1 MHFADNRNKIGKYI
15 PAVVFLIFIY
25 GMALWFIFS
34 PKPDY
39 SSSEKRYLQKFPEVT
54 AEKLLSGDF
63 GSEFETFFADRFPQ
77 RNTWVGL
84 NAYTALAEG
93 NNGASGVYNC
103 KNGYLINK
111 PVSTENNLDKN
122 IGAVADF
129 AKSIDTPT
137 TVMLVPST
145 GYIVDDVLPTF
156 HDKYNDDEDISKI
169 SSTLSKDKIGFVD
182 LRERFKSEY
191 KNGSQL
197 YYKTDHH
204 WTTKGAYT
212 GYQELCKALGAAM
225 FGDENAVIRFDMS
238 EFMEKHTVSRL
249 VGSPP
254 GYVGYEEGGQ
264 LTEKVRRKP
273 YSVVLFDEIEKA
285 HPDVFNMLLQILD
298 DGILTDS
305 QGRKVNFKNTII
317 IMTSNVGAKLIAGG
331 NKSIGFSGENEGGA
345 LSDSKIHDAVMGELK
360 NTFRPEF
367 LNRVDE
373 IIVFNQLTKDEIHK
387 IAGKLLEQ
395 TKDRLMNMKIGIR
408 FADSV
413 IDMVADKGFD
423 PVYGARPLRR
433 AIQTKVED
441 PLSEKMLE
449 GVITEGKT
457 YKCEFKDGEITFE
470 EVPAEA

>member
-1 MHFADNRNKIGKYI
+1 MSFADNRNKIGKYI

-25 GMALWFIFS
+25 GMALWFLFS
-34 PKPDY
+34 PKIDY
-39 SSSEKRYLQKFPEVT
+39 SSSEKRYLQKFPDTNV
-54 AEKLLSGDF
+54 EKVLSGDF
-63 GSEFETFFADRFPQ
+63 GSEFETFFADQFPQ

-111 PVSTENNLDKN
+111 PVSNENNLDKN

-212 GYQELCKALGAAM
+212 GYQELCKALGITPIDDSTLKKDSYPD
-225 FGDENAVIRFDMS
+225 FYGTTYSSSGFWL
-238 EFMEKHTVSRL
+238 T
-249 VGSPP
+249 PP
-254 GYVGYEEGGQ
+254 DNIEIWNNP
-264 LTEKVRRKP
+264 KNSDKNI
-273 YSVVLFDEIEKA
+273 SVK
-285 HPDVFNMLLQILD
+285 
-298 DGILTDS
+298 
-305 QGRKVNFKNTII
+305 
-317 IMTSNVGAKLIAGG
+317 
-331 NKSIGFSGENEGGA
+331 
-345 LSDSKIHDAVMGELK
+345 
-360 NTFRPEF
+360 
-367 LNRVDE
+367 
-373 IIVFNQLTKDEIHK
+373 
-387 IAGKLLEQ
+387 
-395 TKDRLMNMKIGIR
+395 
-408 FADSV
+408 
-413 IDMVADKGFD
+413 
-423 PVYGARPLRR
+423 
-433 AIQTKVED
+433 
-441 PLSEKMLE
+441 
-449 GVITEGKT
+449 ITEGANIKT
-457 YKCEFKDGEITFE
+457 SGSMYFTDHLKEDDKYPVFIDGNHALTEITNSNAKNGTILLIKDSFSHSLA
-470 EVPAEA
+470 PFLAENYSKVVLVDMRYYKESVSDLVTTYNPEQVVVLYGIDNLATDTDIVWLK

>member
-1 MHFADNRNKIGKYI
+1 MRFADNRNKIGKYI

-63 GSEFETFFADRFPQ
+63 GSEFGTFFADRFPQ
-77 RNTWVGL
+77 R
-84 NAYTALAEG
+84 
-93 NNGASGVYNC
+93 
-103 KNGYLINK
+103 
-111 PVSTENNLDKN
+111 N

-212 GYQELCKALGAAM
+212 GYQELCKALGITPIDDSTLKKDSYPD
-225 FGDENAVIRFDMS
+225 FYGTTYSSSGFWL
-238 EFMEKHTVSRL
+238 T
-249 VGSPP
+249 PP
-254 GYVGYEEGGQ
+254 DNIEIWNNP
-264 LTEKVRRKP
+264 KNSDRNI
-273 YSVVLFDEIEKA
+273 SVK
-285 HPDVFNMLLQILD
+285 
-298 DGILTDS
+298 
-305 QGRKVNFKNTII
+305 
-317 IMTSNVGAKLIAGG
+317 
-331 NKSIGFSGENEGGA
+331 
-345 LSDSKIHDAVMGELK
+345 
-360 NTFRPEF
+360 
-367 LNRVDE
+367 
-373 IIVFNQLTKDEIHK
+373 
-387 IAGKLLEQ
+387 
-395 TKDRLMNMKIGIR
+395 
-408 FADSV
+408 
-413 IDMVADKGFD
+413 
-423 PVYGARPLRR
+423 
-433 AIQTKVED
+433 
-441 PLSEKMLE
+441 
-449 GVITEGKT
+449 ITEGANIKT
-457 YKCEFKDGEITFE
+457 SGSMYFTDHLKEDDKYPVFIDGNHALTEITNTNAKNGTILLIKDSFSHSLA
-470 EVPAEA
+470 PFLAENYSKVVLVDLRYYKESVSDLVTTYNPEQVVVLYGIDNLATDTDIVWLK

>member
-111 PVSTENNLDKN
+111 PVSTESNLDKN

-182 LRERFKSEY
+182 LREPFKSEY

-212 GYQELCKALGAAM
+212 GYQELCKVLGITPIDDSTLKKDSYPD
-225 FGDENAVIRFDMS
+225 FYGTTYSSSGFW
-238 EFMEKHTVSRL
+238 
-249 VGSPP
+249 
-254 GYVGYEEGGQ
+254 
-264 LTEKVRRKP
+264 LTPSDNIEIWNNPKNSDRNI
-273 YSVVLFDEIEKA
+273 SVK
-285 HPDVFNMLLQILD
+285 
-298 DGILTDS
+298 
-305 QGRKVNFKNTII
+305 
-317 IMTSNVGAKLIAGG
+317 
-331 NKSIGFSGENEGGA
+331 
-345 LSDSKIHDAVMGELK
+345 
-360 NTFRPEF
+360 
-367 LNRVDE
+367 
-373 IIVFNQLTKDEIHK
+373 
-387 IAGKLLEQ
+387 
-395 TKDRLMNMKIGIR
+395 
-408 FADSV
+408 
-413 IDMVADKGFD
+413 
-423 PVYGARPLRR
+423 
-433 AIQTKVED
+433 
-441 PLSEKMLE
+441 
-449 GVITEGKT
+449 ITEGANIKT
-457 YKCEFKDGEITFE
+457 SGSMYFTDHLKEDDKYPVFIDGNHALTEITNTNAKNGTILLIKDSFSHSLA
-470 EVPAEA
+470 PFLAENYSKVVLVDLRYYKESVSDLVTTYNPEQVVVLYGIDNLATDTDIVWLK

>member
-1 MHFADNRNKIGKYI
+1 MHFADNRNKIGKSI

-182 LRERFKSEY
+182 LREPFKSEY

-212 GYQELCKALGAAM
+212 GYQELCKVLGITPIDDSTLKKDSYPD
-225 FGDENAVIRFDMS
+225 FYGTTYSSSGFW
-238 EFMEKHTVSRL
+238 
-249 VGSPP
+249 
-254 GYVGYEEGGQ
+254 
-264 LTEKVRRKP
+264 LTPSDNIEIWNNPKNSDRNI
-273 YSVVLFDEIEKA
+273 SVK
-285 HPDVFNMLLQILD
+285 
-298 DGILTDS
+298 
-305 QGRKVNFKNTII
+305 
-317 IMTSNVGAKLIAGG
+317 
-331 NKSIGFSGENEGGA
+331 
-345 LSDSKIHDAVMGELK
+345 
-360 NTFRPEF
+360 
-367 LNRVDE
+367 
-373 IIVFNQLTKDEIHK
+373 
-387 IAGKLLEQ
+387 
-395 TKDRLMNMKIGIR
+395 
-408 FADSV
+408 
-413 IDMVADKGFD
+413 
-423 PVYGARPLRR
+423 
-433 AIQTKVED
+433 
-441 PLSEKMLE
+441 
-449 GVITEGKT
+449 ITEGANIKT
-457 YKCEFKDGEITFE
+457 SGSMYFTDHLKEDDKYPVFIDGNHALTEITNTNAKNGTILLIKDSFSHSLA
-470 EVPAEA
+470 PFLAENYSKVVLVDLRYYKESVSDLVTTYNPEQVVVLYGIDNLATDTDIVWLK

>member
-1 MHFADNRNKIGKYI
+1 MRFADNRNKIVKYI

-84 NAYTALAEG
+84 NAYTALAVG

-191 KNGSQL
+191 KTAVSF
-197 YYKTDHH
+197 
-204 WTTKGAYT
+204 TTKPTTIGQQRVLTQAT
-212 GYQELCKALGAAM
+212 KSFARHSAL
-225 FGDENAVIRFDMS
+225 
-238 EFMEKHTVSRL
+238 L
-249 VGSPP
+249 
-254 GYVGYEEGGQ
+254 
-264 LTEKVRRKP
+264 
-273 YSVVLFDEIEKA
+273 
-285 HPDVFNMLLQILD
+285 
-298 DGILTDS
+298 
-305 QGRKVNFKNTII
+305 
-317 IMTSNVGAKLIAGG
+317 
-331 NKSIGFSGENEGGA
+331 
-345 LSDSKIHDAVMGELK
+345 
-360 NTFRPEF
+360 
-367 LNRVDE
+367 
-373 IIVFNQLTKDEIHK
+373 
-387 IAGKLLEQ
+387 
-395 TKDRLMNMKIGIR
+395 RLM
-408 FADSV
+408 
-413 IDMVADKGFD
+413 
-423 PVYGARPLRR
+423 
-433 AIQTKVED
+433 IQ
-441 PLSEKMLE
+441 P
-449 GVITEGKT
+449 
-457 YKCEFKDGEITFE
+457 
-470 EVPAEA
+470 